1 MVKFN
6 GLPVITSGQLLLQL
20 LSGDNALVK
29 NFWNYDKRTGITKGN
44 FSYSIASENK
54 LNRDFYP
61 FTHQPSVRK
70 EVVL

>member
-29 NFWNYDKRTGITKGN
+29 NFWNYDKKT
-44 FSYSIASENK
+44 
-54 LNRDFYP
+54 
-61 FTHQPSVRK
+61 
-70 EVVL
+70 